1 MIRGFFTA
9 MVLVA
14 LAYAASFVLFVSLL
28 PMTPSSVPKAD
39 GIVVLT
45 GGGTRLDRADD
56 LFESGVGK
64 RLLISGVDLA
74 TSKKTLKRLVHGG
87 PRFDCCADVGYSAED
102 TRGNAQE
109 AASWTRRHGFHRV
122 ILVTA
127 RYHMPRSLREFSTA
141 MPDVTL
147 VPYPVEQGR
156 IDLSGWWRYP
166 RTVFLLHREYVKYL
180 ATLVTTSMAQS
191 AKSMS

>member
-9 MVLVA
+9 MALVA
-14 LAYAASFVLFVSLL
+14 LAYAAGFVLFVSLL
-28 PMTPSSVPKAD
+28 PMTPPDVPRAD

-56 LFESGVGK
+56 LFESGIGK

-74 TSKKTLKRLVHGG
+74 TSKQTLKRLVHGG
-87 PRFDCCADVGYSAED
+87 ARFDCCADIGYSAED

-109 AASWTRRHGFHRV
+109 AASWSRSHGFRRV

-127 RYHMPRSLREFSTA
+127 RYHMPRSLKEFSTA
-141 MPDVTL
+141 MPEVTVL
-147 VPYPVEQGR
+147 PYPVEQGR

-166 RTVFLLHREYVKYL
+166 RTIFLLHREYVKYL
-180 ATLVTTSMAQS
+180 ATWVTTSMAR
-191 AKSMS
+191 A

>member
-9 MVLVA
+9 MVLAA

-28 PMTPSSVPKAD
+28 PMTPQSVPKAD

-87 PRFDCCADVGYSAED
+87 SRFDCCADVGYSAED

-127 RYHMPRSLREFSTA
+127 RCASSP
-141 MPDVTL
+141 P
-147 VPYPVEQGR
+147 PC
-156 IDLSGWWRYP
+156 
-166 RTVFLLHREYVKYL
+166 RT
-180 ATLVTTSMAQS
+180 
-191 AKSMS
+191 

>member
-9 MVLVA
+9 MILLL
-14 LAYAASFVLFVSLL
+14 LAYGLGFVLFVSLL
-28 PMTPSSVPKAD
+28 PMTPHEVPKAD

-64 RLLISGVDLA
+64 RLLISGVDQ
-74 TSKKTLKRLVHGG
+74 TISKKTLKNLVHGG
-87 PRFDCCADVGYSAED
+87 PRFDCCADVGYAAED
-102 TRGNAQE
+102 THGNAQE
-109 AASWTRRHGFHRV
+109 AANWARNHRFHRL

-127 RYHMPRSLREFSTA
+127 RYHMPRSMQEFSTA
-141 MPDVTL
+141 MPGVTF

-156 IDLSGWWRYP
+156 IDLADWWRYP
-166 RTVFLLHREYVKYL
+166 RTVLLLHREYVKYL
-180 ATLVTTSMAQS
+180 ATLITTSMAR
-191 AKSMS
+191 A